1 MCRQSEMRQ
10 KMDTQKILLRT
21 EHLVKYFG
29 ALKATNDVS
38 LEIYDGEIHAI
49 IGPNGAGKSTLMDEI
64 VNRTHPSGGK
74 VFFGDREISNRKPF
88 EIANIGLCKCFQIS
102 KLFARLTCF
111 ENIQIALIKKHKKVY
126 DFMPKRSDYLKDE
139 VLEVLGSVGMSDKM
153 NDTAA
158 LLSYGDQRRL
168 EIAITLAMEPRLL
181 MLDEPTAGV
190 ARAEGYEIMKMIR
203 RLAHDRNFTVVF
215 IEHDMDIVFN
225 YSDRISVLNQ
235 GTLIATDMP
244 ENIHNNQFVQE
255 AYFGG
260 GVKDNG

>member
-1 MCRQSEMRQ
+1 
-10 KMDTQKILLRT
+10 MDTQKVLLRT

-38 LEIYDGEIHAI
+38 LDIYDGEIHAI

-64 VNRTHPSGGK
+64 VNRTHPSKGK
-74 VFFGDREISNRKPF
+74 VFFEGREITNRKPF
-88 EIANIGLCKCFQIS
+88 EIADLGLCKCFQIS
-102 KLFARLTCF
+102 KLFPHLTCY
-111 ENIQIALIKKHKKVY
+111 ENIRIALIKKHGTVY
-126 DFMPKRSDYLKDE
+126 DFSPKDSGYLKDE

-153 NDTAA
+153 EETAA

-168 EIAITLAMEPRLL
+168 EIAITLAMEPKLL

-190 ARAEGYEIMKMIR
+190 ARAEGYEIMKMIKN
-203 RLAHDRNFTVVF
+203 LAQQRNFTVVF

-235 GTLIATDMP
+235 GELISTDTP
-244 ENIHNNQFVQE
+244 ENIHSNKFVQD

-260 GVKDNG
+260 GATNNG